1 MTSLKSMQC
10 FNGIGKLSDYELK
23 LHIDD
28 SVEPV
33 AQRMYRIPFSLQ
45 ERVTKKLDELESLDI
60 IEKVNTPTSWV
71 SPVLVVPKPNGDIRL
86 CVDMRQANKA
96 IVREQ
101 HPNPTVDEILYKMNG
116 SEVFSKLDLRLGY
129 HQIVLE
135 EKSRDITT
143 FVTNNGLY
151 RYKRQYG
158 SPEISA
164 GYFTGV

>member
-1 MTSLKSMQC
+1 M
-10 FNGIGKLSDYELK
+10 
-23 LHIDD
+23 
-28 SVEPV
+28 
-33 AQRMYRIPFSLQ
+33 
-45 ERVTKKLDELESLDI
+45 
-60 IEKVNTPTSWV
+60 NTPTSWV
-71 SPVLVVPKPNGDIRL
+71 SPVLVVPKQNGDIRL

-101 HPNPTVDEILYKMNG
+101 HPIPTVDEILYKING

-151 RYKRQYG
+151 WNKRLMFGINMAPQKYQQVMLQVFNDCEG
-158 SPEISA
+158 IQNISDDIVVLSQA
-164 GYFTGV
+164 KLKYAQF

>member
-1 MTSLKSMQC
+1 MTNLKSMQC
-10 FNGIGKLSDYELK
+10 FNGTGKLSDYKLK

-28 SVEPV
+28 GVEPV

-45 ERVTKKLDELESLDI
+45 ERETKKLDELESLDI

-129 HQIVLE
+129 HQSVLE